1 MSGSKDDLPSDHD
14 DGRRTFEDSETFVP
28 QVQANGQ
35 KRDLDAQPGL
45 VARPDD
51 TAGNEHGV
59 SASTPMQPPGLGVYA
74 SGGNQFGTSQDGQS
88 TSMHPAGQQYG
99 QQYYPSAPLPGRY
112 QPAIGVQG
120 GSGGGFP
127 PYGQNS
133 DQQPKKGRGALI
145 VWILLGIFLILAATV
160 GVLFGL
166 GVIGSDD
173 AELSVELTDREGT
186 YGSDSE
192 LDALWDTCADGDLAA
207 CDELYENAVDDSA
220 YRVFGNTCGETS
232 AAQSGGCEEELYA
245 DAQEPSPS
253 ATVEPAPE
261 PSPTP
266 SPEPSPT
273 PAPAPSSAS
282 APAPWGSYGSDTGLD
297 GLWDLC
303 AGGDMVSCDDLYWLS
318 PVGSAYEAFG
328 STCGQTTES
337 LYGEC
342 DLYDPSSTGWVPSSS
357 GWSYGDDPALDALWD
372 GCAAGDWDSCH
383 DLWWDARENSEYEYF
398 AGTCGYRGSYS
409 PGWCDTRAANGE
421 F

>member
-88 TSMHPAGQQYG
+88 TSMQPAGQQYG

-133 DQQPKKGRGALI
+133 DQQPKKARGALI

-166 GVIGSDD
+166 GVIGSGD
-173 AELSVELTDREGT
+173 AEQSVELTDREGT

-192 LDALWDTCADGDLAA
+192 LDALWDACADGDLAACDELYESAAEDSEYRTFGSTCGETETESHGDCATNAVPRAYGDDPELDALWDACADGDLAA
-207 CDELYENAVDDSA
+207 CDELYENAADDSA

-253 ATVEPAPE
+253 ATVEPTPE

-266 SPEPSPT
+266 APELSPT

-303 AGGDMVSCDDLYWLS
+303 AGGDMVSCDDLY
-318 PVGSAYEAFG
+318 
-328 STCGQTTES
+328 
-337 LYGEC
+337 
-342 DLYDPSSTGWVPSSS
+342 
-357 GWSYGDDPALDALWD
+357 
-372 GCAAGDWDSCH
+372 
-383 DLWWDARENSEYEYF
+383 
-398 AGTCGYRGSYS
+398 
-409 PGWCDTRAANGE
+409 
-421 F
+421 